1 MKEKIVLGNNTELPY
16 DTITFQGD
24 ALVIGFV
31 GGDITALEQTIRA
44 AGQDNLELIQ
54 QLDAEENVQTTHE
67 RYDIFAEIKKSIG
80 KTPEEDVVEVVL
92 KQEDE
97 LRMEIRHLKAGQNIQ
112 DGAIQDLG
120 DVVSGLAEAQAVS
133 L

>member
-31 GGDITALEQTIRA
+31 GGDIAALEQTIRA
-44 AGQDNLELIQ
+44 AGQDNLELIR
-54 QLDAEENVQTTHE
+54 QLDAEGNVQTTHE

-80 KTPEEDVVEVVL
+80 KTPEEDVVEVLL

>member
-97 LRMEIRHLKAGQNIQ
+97 LRMEIRHLKAGQDIQ
-112 DGAIQDLG
+112 GGAIQDLG